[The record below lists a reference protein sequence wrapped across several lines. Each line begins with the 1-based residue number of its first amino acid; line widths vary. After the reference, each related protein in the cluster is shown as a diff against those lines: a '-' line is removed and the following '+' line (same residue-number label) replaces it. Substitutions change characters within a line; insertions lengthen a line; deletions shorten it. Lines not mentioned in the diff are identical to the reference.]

1 MDITKQQL
9 LADTFIVGIDP
20 AKKKHQ
26 AVVLTPEGLQQGN
39 PFASMFRTRAIRSS
53 SGRNYHFLYLIA
65 IPRTLF
71 LFLRRPAISGQ
82 RSRSFF
88 FPCPQ
93 PEAFYKHTRQRV
105 STSYKGKSLPLHE
118 EIENIILNH
127 IPPITKDAF
136 SKRMSGEQTWILNQQ
151 H

>member
-1 MDITKQQL
+1 MLISL
-9 LADTFIVGIDP
+9 LSASIRQRKNIKPWCSRRKDCNRV
-20 AKKKHQ
+20 
-26 AVVLTPEGLQQGN
+26 N
-39 PFASMFRTRAIRSS
+39 PSASMFRTRAIRSS